1 MAQEMI
7 GFAPWL
13 HSPLGRRL
21 KEWECARFDAAVSDV
36 FGYYAVQLG
45 LPAIDSLRMSRIP
58 YRWKSVDINMPS
70 ALFSAELSA
79 IDIDNPDRVSSGIHV
94 VMDPCHLP
102 FEEQSIDLIS
112 MPHTLELAADAHAAL
127 REAARVLVP
136 EGRIA
141 ITGFNPVSAWGLHQW
156 LTGAY
161 PQGEPDATRHG
172 FAPCTDSSRAWLS
185 CRRLRDWLRL
195 LDFEVESVQ
204 FGGHGLPM
212 QSEVWLDRQRLLERW
227 GERVWP
233 LLGGFYFVLAVKRV
247 QGVRLMSPGWTRTPT
262 ARAIPARAAQHKT
275 R

>member
-45 LPAIDSLRMSRIP
+45 LPAIDSLRTSRMP

-70 ALFSAELSA
+70 ALLSAELSA
-79 IDIDNPDRVSSGIHV
+79 TDIDNPDRASSGIHV

-112 MPHTLELAADAHAAL
+112 MPHTLELAADTHAAL

-136 EGRIA
+136 EGRMA
-141 ITGFNPVSAWGLHQW
+141 ITGFNPVSAWGMHQW

-161 PQGEPDATRHG
+161 PPGEPDATRHG
-172 FAPCTDSSRAWLS
+172 FAPFTESSRAWLS

-204 FGGHGLPM
+204 FGGHGLPV

-247 QGVRLMSPGWTRTPT
+247 QGVRLLSPGWTRTPT